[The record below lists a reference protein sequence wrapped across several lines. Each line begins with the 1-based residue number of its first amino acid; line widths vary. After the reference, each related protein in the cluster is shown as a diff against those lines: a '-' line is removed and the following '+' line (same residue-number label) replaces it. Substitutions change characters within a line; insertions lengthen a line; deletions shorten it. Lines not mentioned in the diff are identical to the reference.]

1 MKHER
6 MLNVIGQIDE
16 DLVFEAEH
24 IVPEV
29 PRRRPAW
36 VRVAAGAMAF
46 VFVAFIGLRFANL
59 WSPWQNQ
66 KKSADSA
73 TATVEYEETVTGEA
87 TEEEAAPEAA
97 EEEAPAEY
105 GELEEAAEEEAT
117 VKEEAV
123 EEKSAA
129 GFDEENMEE
138 EDLAMFDELA
148 LYTDADTYVFSL
160 DPEWAVDVEDKLL
173 LDGTGQI
180 RYDFVYQNS
189 AIEDVRLNDVQLTW
203 NQGIIELSEGTQEGT
218 LTVTVRWGSQPEQT
232 QILTIPLGEE

>member
-24 IVPEV
+24 IIPEV

-36 VRVAAGAMAF
+36 IRFAAAAMAF

-66 KKSADSA
+66 KKNADSA
-73 TATVEYEETVTGEA
+73 AAVAEYEEAVTGEA
-87 TEEEAAPEAA
+87 AEEEAAPEA
-97 EEEAPAEY
+97 EEAPAEY
-105 GELEEAAEEEAT
+105 GDMEEAAEEEAAE
-117 VKEEAV
+117 EEAV

-129 GFDEENMEE
+129 GFREEDMEE
-138 EDLAMFDELA
+138 EDIAMFDELS
-148 LYTDADTYVFSL
+148 LYTDADTYVYSL
-160 DPEWAVDVEDKLL
+160 DPDWVVDEEDKLL

-189 AIEDVRLNDVQLTW
+189 VIEDARLDDAQLTW
-203 NQGIIELSEGTQEGT
+203 DQGIIELPEGTKEGM
-218 LTVTVRWGSQPEQT
+218 LTVTVRWGAQPEQT
-232 QILTIPLGEE
+232 QILAIPLGEE

>member
-6 MLNVIGQIDE
+6 MLHVIGQIDE
-16 DLVFEAEH
+16 DLVYEAEH

-29 PRRRPAW
+29 PHRRPAW
-36 VRVAAGAMAF
+36 IRFAAGAMAF
-46 VFVAFIGLRFANL
+46 AFVAFIGLRFANL

-73 TATVEYEETVTGEA
+73 AAVAEYEEAVTGEA
-87 TEEEAAPEAA
+87 AEEEAAPEA
-97 EEEAPAEY
+97 EEEIPAEN
-105 GELEEAAEEEAT
+105 GAMEEAAEEAAEEED
-117 VKEEAV
+117 AV

-129 GFDEENMEE
+129 GFREENMEE

-148 LYTDADTYVFSL
+148 LYTDADTYVYSL

-189 AIEDVRLNDVQLTW
+189 TIENVRLNDVQLTW
-203 NQGIIELSEGTQEGT
+203 DQGIIELPEGTQEGT

>member
-24 IVPEV
+24 IIPEV

-36 VRVAAGAMAF
+36 VRIAAAAMAF
-46 VFVAFIGLRFANL
+46 VFVAFIGLRFVNL

-73 TATVEYEETVTGEA
+73 AAVAEYEEAVTGEA
-87 TEEEAAPEAA
+87 AEEEAAPEA
-97 EEEAPAEY
+97 EEAPAEY
-105 GELEEAAEEEAT
+105 GDMEEAAEEEAAE
-117 VKEEAV
+117 EEAV

-129 GFDEENMEE
+129 GFREEDMEE
-138 EDLAMFDELA
+138 EDIAMFDELT
-148 LYTDADTYVFSL
+148 LYTDADTYVYSL
-160 DPEWAVDVEDKLL
+160 DPDWVVDEEDKLL
-173 LDGTGQI
+173 LDCTGQI

-203 NQGIIELSEGTQEGT
+203 DQGIIELPEGTKEGM

>member
-24 IVPEV
+24 IIPEV

-36 VRVAAGAMAF
+36 IRFAAAAMAF

-66 KKSADSA
+66 KKNADSA
-73 TATVEYEETVTGEA
+73 AAVAEYEEAVTGEA
-87 TEEEAAPEAA
+87 AEEEAAPEA
-97 EEEAPAEY
+97 EEAPAEY
-105 GELEEAAEEEAT
+105 GDMEEAAEEEAAE
-117 VKEEAV
+117 EEAV

-129 GFDEENMEE
+129 GFREEDMEE

-148 LYTDADTYVFSL
+148 LYTDADTYVYSL
-160 DPEWAVDVEDKLL
+160 DPDWVVDEEDKLL

-203 NQGIIELSEGTQEGT
+203 DQGIIELPEGTKEGT
-218 LTVTVRWGSQPEQT
+218 LTVIVRWGAQPEQT